1 MKWAFFLG
9 SAAVGG
15 GTYVIFEHATR
26 AMERGE
32 DVTIITMEKVAKEEL
47 YWHTKAQK
55 LNWMTID
62 EAEKTEFDVVISTWW
77 RLVYEAHRVKGKH
90 YLYFVQSIESK
101 FYVPEEKPIKQL
113 AEATYMLPMEM
124 ITEATWIK
132 EYLEEN
138 YCKSPLLVH
147 NGIRKDVYTPDGECY
162 APREPGKLR
171 VLVEGPV
178 NVDFKNIPKTVGLC
192 MESKADEIWLM
203 TSSEVDSY
211 KGVDR
216 VFSKV
221 PITETPKIYRSCD
234 VIVKLSYV
242 EGMFGPPLE
251 MFHCGGT
258 SITYDVTGHDEYI
271 VHGVNGLVA
280 KRDDDKKVVEYIN
293 RLKDAPEYL
302 QKLKEGALKTASE
315 WIPWEESSNRFYDAV
330 YELCSKPTTVTQKQ
344 MEKESKFH
352 FDSYVIAEDYHN
364 EVKVLQENSGVKRLW
379 IRLKRKVP
387 LEFKIKVK
395 RALGLLKE

>member
-1 MKWAFFLG
+1 MRWAIFLG
-9 SAAVGG
+9 SATVGG
-15 GTYVIFEHATR
+15 GTYVIFEHALH
-26 AMERGE
+26 AMDRGE
-32 DVTIITMEKVAKEEL
+32 QVTIVTMEKVPREEL
-47 YWHTKAQK
+47 YWHNRAAELTWK
-55 LNWMTID
+55 TIE
-62 EAEKTEFDVVISTWW
+62 EAAKEEYDVVISTWW
-77 RLVYEAHRVKGKH
+77 RLIYEAYKVKGKH

-101 FYVPEEKPIKQL
+101 FYVSEEKPIKQL
-113 AEATYMLPMEM
+113 AEATYMLPMKM
-124 ITEATWIK
+124 ITEATWIQ
-132 EYLEEN
+132 EYLAEH
-138 YCKSPLLVH
+138 YCKNALLVH
-147 NGIRKDVYTPDGECY
+147 NGIRKDIYLPEGECY

-203 TSSEVDSY
+203 TSSEIDSY

-221 PITETPKIYRSCD
+221 PITDTPKVYRSCD

-258 SITYDVTGHDEYI
+258 AITYDVTGHDEYI

-280 KRDDDKKVVEYIN
+280 KRDDDKKVIAYIN
-293 RLKDAPEYL
+293 KLKDEPEYL

-315 WIPWEESSNRFYDAV
+315 WISWEESSNRFYEAV
-330 YELCSKPTTVTQKQ
+330 HELCQSGGDATQKQ
-344 MEKESKFH
+344 IELESKFH

-364 EVKVLQENSGVKRLW
+364 ELKVLQENSGIKRIW
-379 IRLKRKVP
+379 IRIKRKIP
-387 LEFKIKVK
+387 LEVKVKIK
-395 RALGLLKE
+395 RALGLMK

>member
-1 MKWAFFLG
+1 MKWAIFLG
-9 SAAVGG
+9 SATVGG
-15 GTYVIFEHATR
+15 GTYVIFEHAIR
-26 AMERGE
+26 AMDRGE
-32 DVTIITMEKVAKEEL
+32 QVTIVTMEKVAEEEL
-47 YWHTKAQK
+47 YWHKRAIELDWK
-55 LNWMTID
+55 TID
-62 EAEKTEFDVVISTWW
+62 EAEKEEYDVVISTWW
-77 RLVYEAHRVKGKH
+77 RLVYEAYRVKAKH

-101 FYVPEEKPIKQL
+101 FYVPEEKPIRQL
-113 AEATYMLPMEM
+113 AEATYMLPMKM

-147 NGIRKDVYTPDGECY
+147 NGIRKDIYTPDGECY

-178 NVDFKNIPKTVGLC
+178 NVDFKNVPKTVGLC
-192 MESKADEIWLM
+192 MESKADEIWLL
-203 TSSEVDSY
+203 TSSEVESY
-211 KGVDR
+211 QGVDR
-216 VFSKV
+216 VFSRV

-280 KRDDDKKVVEYIN
+280 KRDDDRKVIEYIN
-293 RLKDAPEYL
+293 MLKDNQEYL
-302 QKLKEGALKTASE
+302 EQLKQGALQTASE
-315 WIPWEESSNRFYDAV
+315 WISWEQSSNRFYDAV
-330 YELCSKPTTVTQKQ
+330 QALCAGESSTSQEQ

-352 FDSYVIAEDYHN
+352 FASYVIAEDYFN
-364 EVKVLQENSGVKRLW
+364 ELKVLRQDNGAKRVW
-379 IRLKRKVP
+379 IRIKRKIP
-387 LEFKIKVK
+387 LELKIKVK
-395 RALGLLKE
+395 RALGLLK

>member
-1 MKWAFFLG
+1 MKWAIFLG

-15 GTYVIFEHATR
+15 GTYVIFEHAIR
-26 AMERGE
+26 AKDRGE
-32 DVTIITMEKVAKEEL
+32 DVTIVTMEKVLAEEL
-47 YWHTKAQK
+47 YWHKRASELTWK
-55 LNWMTID
+55 TIE
-62 EAEKTEFDVVISTWW
+62 EAEKEEYDIVISTWW
-77 RLVYEAHRVKGKH
+77 RLVYEAYRVKGRH
-90 YLYFVQSIESK
+90 YLYFVQSIESR
-101 FYVPEEKPIKQL
+101 FYVPEEKPIRQL
-113 AEATYMLPMEM
+113 AEATYMLPMKM

-132 EYLEEN
+132 EYLKEN
-138 YCKSPLLVH
+138 YCKDALLVH
-147 NGIRKDVYTPDGECY
+147 NGIRKDVYVPEGDCC

-178 NVDFKNIPKTVGLC
+178 DVDFKNIPKTVGLC

-203 TSSEVDSY
+203 TSSEISCY

-221 PITETPKIYRSCD
+221 PITDTPKIYRSCD

-258 SITYDVTGHDEYI
+258 AITYDVTGHDEYI

-280 KRDDDKKVVEYIN
+280 KRDDDQKVIEYIN
-293 RLKDAPEYL
+293 KLKDEPEYL

-315 WIPWEESSNRFYDAV
+315 WIPWEESSDRFYDAV
-330 YELCSKPTTVTQKQ
+330 RKLCTGTGGATQKQ
-344 MEKESKFH
+344 IEKESKFH

-364 EVKVLQENSGVKRLW
+364 EVKVLRESSGTKRIW
-379 IRLKRKVP
+379 IRIKRKIP
-387 LEFKIKVK
+387 LKFKIKVK
-395 RALGLLKE
+395 RALGLMK

>member
-1 MKWAFFLG
+1 MKWAIFLG
-9 SAAVGG
+9 SATVGG

-26 AMERGE
+26 AMELGE
-32 DVTIITMEKVAKEEL
+32 DVTIVTMQRVAKEEL
-47 YWHTKAQK
+47 YWHPKAANLK
-55 LNWMTID
+55 WKTIE
-62 EAEKTEFDVVISTWW
+62 EAEKEEYDVVISTWW
-77 RLVYEAHRVKGKH
+77 RLVYEAYRVPGKH

-101 FYVPEEKPIKQL
+101 FYVAEEKPIRQL
-113 AEATYMLPMEM
+113 AEATYMLPMGM

-132 EYLEEN
+132 EYLEDN
-138 YCKSPLLVH
+138 YCKYPILVH
-147 NGIRKDVYTPDGECY
+147 NGIRKDIYTPDGECY

-203 TSSEVDSY
+203 TSSEIDSY

-216 VFSKV
+216 VFSRV
-221 PITETPKIYRSCD
+221 PISETPKIYRSCD

-258 SITYDVTGHDEYI
+258 AITYDVTGHDEYI

-280 KRDDDKKVVEYIN
+280 HRDDDQAVIRYIN
-293 RLKDAPEYL
+293 KLKEEPEYL
-302 QKLKEGALKTASE
+302 AQLKAEALKTASK
-315 WIPWEESSNRFYDAV
+315 WISWEESSKRFYEAV
-330 YELCSKPTTVTQKQ
+330 YQLCQSPKDNIQKVI
-344 MEKESKFH
+344 EKESKFH

-364 EVKVLQENSGVKRLW
+364 ELRDRQVAAPERLW
-379 IRLKRKVP
+379 IKLKRKVP
-387 LEFKIKVK
+387 LEVKIKIK
-395 RALGLLKE
+395 KALRLMK